1 MNDMDNSSYSSI
13 EELIVRII
21 KERLIDRKV
30 NVPDINVN
38 TRFVDIDY
46 SSLDVMET
54 IIEAE
59 GVTKKVIENNWIND
73 LKTVNDICD
82 LFNGKKKEKNRR
94 K

>member
-1 MNDMDNSSYSSI
+1 MDNSSYSSI

-59 GVTKKVIENNWIND
+59 GVTKKVIDNNWIND

-82 LFNGKKKEKNRR
+82 LFKGKKKEKNRR

>member
-1 MNDMDNSSYSSI
+1 MSDMDNSSYSSI

-59 GVTKKVIENNWIND
+59 GVTKKVIDNNWIND

-82 LFNGKKKEKNRR
+82 LFKGKKK
-94 K
+94 